1 MNRNELL
8 FLTGFMGTG
17 KTTLGRVIANCL
29 GWDFYDIDREIEKD
43 SGCSVSKIVIENGE
57 KYFRELEKTK
67 LIELCQK
74 KKCCNITW
82 WWIIN

>member
-17 KTTLGRVIANCL
+17 KTTLGRGIANCL

-43 SGCSVSKIVIENGE
+43 SGCSVSKS
-57 KYFRELEKTK
+57 
-67 LIELCQK
+67 
-74 KKCCNITW
+74 
-82 WWIIN
+82 